1 MRLIKEDTYR
11 YESFFNFLSESI
23 AMRETEKF
31 HSVDSHKLRYA
42 AEPAQDDRMNSK
54 EYKNFQKIFSLQK
67 EYDSVND
74 LDSICK
80 VLQNT
85 LTQIKNIYKAEIFF
99 IDSDHHILEPLN
111 KSKETFENNFF
122 NVCLKEGIF
131 NRVFEKGLPILIPS
145 SQRKDK
151 RRTNE
156 NYLIFPLLIGK
167 ERRGIL
173 ALSTSMLS
181 FSESSEEYSFINS
194 IISLTINKI
203 DLLKNKEELNLT
215 YNELQVYQSKLS
227 NDYKLSAIGELT
239 SGIAEDILSPLQI
252 ILGYTDFLRKENNL
266 NDYPSL
272 DAINSQ
278 VKKVETV
285 VKGLI
290 KFANI
295 NDAKYK
301 IQPCNLNEIITEYY
315 NMVSSFL
322 KNENYECILDFEKN
336 IPPVLSHPNNIH
348 QLLTNVFSLLK
359 SPESTSGGI
368 LIQTKHQNDFVS
380 VKFLSTDKIENGKN
394 KNESLSL
401 KIVEKLMKTHDGSV
415 KTSSDENFGSTVL
428 LTFPIKRKVA

>member
-1 MRLIKEDTYR
+1 MRLIKENTFR
-11 YESFFNFLSESI
+11 YESFFNLL
-23 AMRETEKF
+23 ETGKI
-31 HSVDSHKLRYA
+31 HSVDNDKLRYFA
-42 AEPAQDDRMNSK
+42 ASPNDEKMTLK
-54 EYKNFQKIFSLQK
+54 ENKYFQKIFSLQK
-67 EYDSVND
+67 DYDSTNNLTDV
-74 LDSICK
+74 C
-80 VLQNT
+80 NT
-85 LTQIKNIYKAEIFF
+85 LNKTLTSINNVFKAEIFF
-99 IDSDHHILEPLN
+99 TDNDRHTFEPII
-111 KSKETFENNFF
+111 KSKETFEYNFF

-131 NRVFEKGLPILIPS
+131 NRIFEKQSPILIPS

-151 RRTNE
+151 KRTNE
-156 NYLIFPLLIGK
+156 NYLVFPISKGR

-203 DLLKNKEELNLT
+203 DLIKNKEELNTT
-215 YNELQVYQSKLS
+215 YSELQVYQSKLS

-252 ILGYTDFLRKENNL
+252 ILGYTDFLRKETNV

-285 VKGLI
+285 IKGLI

-322 KNENYECILDFEKN
+322 KNENYECILDFEIN

-359 SPESTSGGI
+359 SPDSSSGGI
-368 LIQTKHQNDFVS
+368 LIQTKHQKDSVS
-380 VKFLSTDKIENGKN
+380 VKFLSTDKICTDKN
-394 KNESLSL
+394 KKENLSL
-401 KIVEKLMKTHDGSV
+401 KIVEKLMKNNEGTV
-415 KTSSDENFGSTVL
+415 KTSSDEDFGSTVVL
-428 LTFPIKRKVA
+428 NFPLKRNVA

>member
-1 MRLIKEDTYR
+1 MFI
-11 YESFFNFLSESI
+11 
-23 AMRETEKF
+23 
-31 HSVDSHKLRYA
+31 
-42 AEPAQDDRMNSK
+42 
-54 EYKNFQKIFSLQK
+54 
-67 EYDSVND
+67 
-74 LDSICK
+74 
-80 VLQNT
+80 
-85 LTQIKNIYKAEIFF
+85 KAEIYL
-99 IDSDHHILEPLN
+99 IDNNQHVFEPLN
-111 KSKETFENNFF
+111 KSKDSFENNFF

-131 NRVFEKGLPILIPS
+131 NRVFEKESPILIPS
-145 SQRKDK
+145 SQRKDRK
-151 RRTNE
+151 ATNE
-156 NYLIFPLLIGK
+156 NYLIFPLLKGK
-167 ERRGIL
+167 EKRGIL
-173 ALSTSMLS
+173 ALTTNMLS
-181 FSESSEEYSFINS
+181 FSESSEEYNYIKF

-203 DLLKNKEELNLT
+203 DLIKSKEELNST

-272 DAINSQ
+272 DAINAQ

-315 NMVSSFL
+315 NMISSFL
-322 KNENYECILDFEKN
+322 KNENYECILDLENN

-348 QLLTNVFSLLK
+348 QILTNVFSLLK
-359 SPESTSGGI
+359 SQDSTSGGI
-368 LIQTKHQNDFVS
+368 LIQTKHHKDAVE
-380 VKFLSTDKIENGKN
+380 VKFISTDKIDNGKN
-394 KNESLSL
+394 KKENLSL
-401 KIVEKLMKTHDGSV
+401 KIVEKLMKAHEGTI
-415 KTSSDENFGSTVL
+415 KTNSDENFGSTVL